1 MIVLLASQGDIA
13 LRKGCISLM
22 VYVIQDLSV
31 ETVLLQQLLHIVKV
45 EKNAQLEDTAV

>member
-1 MIVLLASQGDIA
+1 VIVLLALQGDIA

-31 ETVLLQQLLHIVKV
+31 EIVQPQQLLLIVKV
-45 EKNAQLEDTAV
+45 EKNVQ